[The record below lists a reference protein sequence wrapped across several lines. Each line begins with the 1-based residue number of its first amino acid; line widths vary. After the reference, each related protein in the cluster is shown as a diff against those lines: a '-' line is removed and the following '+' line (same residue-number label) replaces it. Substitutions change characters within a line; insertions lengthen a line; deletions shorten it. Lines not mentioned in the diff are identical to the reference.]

1 MNESMGEF
9 IVVLMIVGAVVVLG
23 VRSVYRLMAGQ
34 ASGKCCGCSSCTCK
48 DANGQDGGE
57 NFLNTY
63 RKET

>member
-1 MNESMGEF
+1 MNESMGEL
-9 IVVLMIVGAVVVLG
+9 IVVLMVVGAVVVLG

-34 ASGKCCGCSSCTCK
+34 ASGKCCGCSSCARK

-57 NFLNTY
+57 SVLNTY